1 MILPTIQGMSLT
13 KRSVAPTNTL
23 FLKYDE
29 LFNALILF
37 GLIASLL
44 KNKETLSPFLMENI
58 FEVLKVQNGFTST
71 IWPLLLVSLSL
82 QVVFELEYIFNFL
95 KVRGRVGELHS

>member
-1 MILPTIQGMSLT
+1 MILPTIQVMSLT

-71 IWPLLLVSLSL
+71 I
-82 QVVFELEYIFNFL
+82 
-95 KVRGRVGELHS
+95 